1 MDFFDRAR
9 HFEAPFCRFAGS
21 TGLQVWPSSDQKPIL
36 LDTAYCLDHQILGTL
51 GDLGRDL
58 EAVFRQYLQSG
69 RVSGFGL
76 AGAGCLC

>member
-36 LDTAYCLDHQILGTL
+36 LDTAYCLD
-51 GDLGRDL
+51 
-58 EAVFRQYLQSG
+58 RQT
-69 RVSGFGL
+69 FGY
-76 AGAGCLC
+76 AR